1 MEGGGAWTATLLGP
15 SPWVVAPSGFLKLP
29 LNIWISLEV
38 GGCVYLLVVWGG
50 RIFPGVPV
58 DISGGKGPKE
68 EGPLPWFFFQSL
80 ILMGEGL
87 SGVSG

>member
-1 MEGGGAWTATLLGP
+1 MDRHPSWPLSLGCGPFRVPEAAFEHLDFPRGGWLRLSA
-15 SPWVVAPSGFLKLP
+15 
-29 LNIWISLEV
+29 
-38 GGCVYLLVVWGG
+38 VVWGG